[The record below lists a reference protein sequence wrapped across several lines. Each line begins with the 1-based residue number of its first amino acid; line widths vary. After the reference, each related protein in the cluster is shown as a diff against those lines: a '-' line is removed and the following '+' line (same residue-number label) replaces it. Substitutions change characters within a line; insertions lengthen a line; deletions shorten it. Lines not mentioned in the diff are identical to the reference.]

1 MWCNIVWVLTG
12 TRRFSDCHSLLQN
25 GLFWGPDTYHFEI
38 EHIDSPSYPG
48 ADKKQRYKFFFQ
60 PKLVNW
66 LFVFHHSTHLPY
78 LSLKLLEKNPRTCI
92 SLPNT
97 PRPSGY
103 PGDRPK
109 DECTRWFTVGFQH
122 SISLVGLD
130 TFMHCGLP
138 VGSPRDSWNCCEWSN
153 WDFAKHFSLQLFWFS
168 SVVFALL
175 SFWPWFS
182 YRS

>member
-1 MWCNIVWVLTG
+1 MQYRLGLNGGGISARRCSGCHHCFKMACSEALTP
-12 TRRFSDCHSLLQN
+12 TILRLNTSTLLLIQE
-25 GLFWGPDTYHFEI
+25 P
-38 EHIDSPSYPG
+38 
-48 ADKKQRYKFFFQ
+48 KKNQRYTFFFQ

-138 VGSPRDSWNCCEWSN
+138 VGSPRDS
-153 WDFAKHFSLQLFWFS
+153 
-168 SVVFALL
+168 
-175 SFWPWFS
+175 
-182 YRS
+182 